1 MLPISDIPACV
12 KKFTGHFTEVFN
24 HPAQELHF
32 KEYLTGLVSSGNR
45 TIAGIQQRLMSD
57 TDYDSLH
64 HFMTGSPWSEDELR
78 ARRLEW
84 IKNQIPNAKETVAR
98 SAMPTVVAI
107 DSTFGHHTGKKIHG
121 VYWYFDY
128 AKRQFCLAQRVVVSC
143 LVTSLKLLPLGYQ
156 IYHRGF
162 LPEQKLFLEAMQPT
176 EDAAPEEW
184 ESFNDLAKQYEE
196 NCKEHKT
203 QLQIAADLVDECE
216 QIGFKKD
223 AYVLDGAFLDKE
235 LMKRIDEYG
244 QAWVTRLAKSRLV
257 QVASGGFVTVAEF
270 ATTLSKKDF
279 TRTVV
284 TTRHGEPRVYWCFG
298 KNMMLKHWKKL
309 RIVISFDNEEL
320 EGEPYF
326 IISNK
331 TNWVQAQKILQIYT
345 MRDPI
350 EHLFRDQKQELGF
363 EDNQQRSET
372 SILRHWE
379 LTFAAHAFLELGFD
393 VTYPEGMP
401 VPVLESIGQKC
412 RFFEIE
418 LLQSFISHIKALV
431 LDNRDTEE
439 VLTALAFKRLN
450 RLAH

>member
-12 KKFTGHFTEVFN
+12 QKFTKNFKDVFN

-32 KEYLTGLVSSGNR
+32 AEYLSGLVSSGNR

-57 TDYDSLH
+57 TDYDALH
-64 HFMTGSPWSEDELR
+64 HFMTESPWSEEELR
-78 ARRLEW
+78 AERLEW
-84 IKNQIPNAKETVAR
+84 IKNQIPTKKE
-98 SAMPTVVAI
+98 SPTVIAI

-121 VYWYFDY
+121 VYWYWDY
-128 AKRQFCLAQRVVVSC
+128 GKRQFCLAQRVVISC
-143 LVTSLKLLPLGYQ
+143 LVTPSKLVPLGYQ

-162 LPEQKLFLEAMQPT
+162 LQEQKLFLEAMQPA
-176 EDAAPEEW
+176 EDADPEEL
-184 ESFNDLAKQYEE
+184 ESFDELTKKYEE

-203 QLQIAADLVDECE
+203 QLEIAADLVDECE
-216 QIGFKKD
+216 KIAFKKD
-223 AYVLDGAFLDKE
+223 AYVLDGAFLDKD
-235 LMKRIDEYG
+235 LMTRIDEYG

-257 QVASGGFVTVAEF
+257 QVATGGFISVEEF
-270 ATTLSKKDF
+270 AKTLSKKDF

-284 TTRHGEPRVYWCFG
+284 TTRHGEPRIYWCFC

-309 RIVISFDNEEL
+309 RIVISFDNENL

-326 IISNK
+326 LISNK

-350 EHLFRDQKQELGF
+350 EHLIRDQKQELGF
-363 EDNQQRSET
+363 EDNQQRTET
-372 SILRHWE
+372 SVLRHWE
-379 LTFAAHAFLELGFD
+379 LTFTAHAFLELGFEVD
-393 VTYPEGMP
+393 YPDGMP
-401 VPVLESIGQKC
+401 VPMLETIGQKC
-412 RFFEIE
+412 RFFETE
-418 LLQSFISHIKALV
+418 LLQSFVRHIKGLV

>member
-1 MLPISDIPACV
+1 VLPISDIPACV
-12 KKFTGHFTEVFN
+12 LKFTGHFKELFN
-24 HPAQELHF
+24 HPAQERHF
-32 KEYLTGLVSSGNR
+32 SEYLTGLVSSGNR
-45 TIAGIQQRLMSD
+45 TLAGIQQRLMSD
-57 TDYDSLH
+57 TDYDGLH
-64 HFMTGSPWSEDELR
+64 NFMTDSPWSEERLR
-78 ARRLEW
+78 ADRLEW
-84 IKNQIPNAKETVAR
+84 IKSQIPNTKE
-98 SAMPTVVAI
+98 SPTVIAI

-121 VYWYFDY
+121 VYWYWDY
-128 AKRQFCLAQRVVVSC
+128 GKRQFCLAQRVVISS
-143 LVTSLKLLPLGYQ
+143 LVTPSKLVPLGYQ

-162 LPEQKLFLEAMQPT
+162 LSEQKIFLEAMQPAQ
-176 EDAAPEEW
+176 DATPEEL
-184 ESFNDLAKQYEE
+184 ESFNDLTKQYEE

-203 QLQIAADLVDECE
+203 QLEIAADLVDECE
-216 QIGFKKD
+216 KIGFVKD

-235 LMKRIDEYG
+235 LMGRIDEYG

-257 QVASGGFVTVAEF
+257 QVATGGFVTVEEF
-270 ATTLSKKDF
+270 AATLSRKDF

-284 TTRHGEPRVYWCFG
+284 TTRHGETRVYWCFC

-309 RIVISFDNEEL
+309 RIVISYDNENL

-350 EHLFRDQKQELGF
+350 EHLIRDQKQELGF

-372 SILRHWE
+372 SVLRHWE

-393 VTYPEGMP
+393 VTYPDGMP
-401 VPVLESIGQKC
+401 VPVLETIGQKC

-418 LLQSFISHIKALV
+418 LLQSLISHIKRLV
-431 LDNRDTEE
+431 LDKLDTEE
-439 VLTALAFKRLN
+439 VLKALTFKRLN